1 MNISTRGSLN
11 GESEELTF
19 KVGGM
24 DCGSCAAKIET
35 ALSRLPGVADVKV
48 SVARERLNLSLAE
61 NKTPVEKIEDTLRKL
76 GFKPAL
82 LPRDKAPE
90 AKAPQ
95 ARIEAD
101 HHDHSTCGGHHHDE
115 AGTPAEKNNALIFS
129 VGGMDCG
136 SCAAKIETA
145 LSRLPGVGDVKV
157 SVARERLN
165 LSLAENKT
173 PVEKIEDTLRKLGF
187 KPALLPQE
195 KTAREKT
202 PEQNHDHDHATC
214 GGHHHDHDHS
224 GHDHESC
231 KGHDHDH
238 SDHDHSGHDHSG
250 HDHAGQSHAA
260 APAAA
265 SQSAEI
271 GHAHG
276 ADEKGAWWRSAK
288 ARNTFTG
295 TVLVA
300 IAYAAELTFPAWG
313 SYAFIVATLATL
325 FPIARNAFNAARFG
339 AVFTI
344 EMLMTIAAIGAIII
358 GEAEEAAI
366 VVLLFSVG
374 ELLEGFAA
382 ARARSG
388 IKALG
393 SLLPK
398 TALVEENGSLR
409 QIAADQVRIGQVVV
423 ARPGDRIAADGVVM
437 EGQSSVDE
445 SPMTGESIPV
455 AKEKG
460 ARVFAGSINHDGSL
474 RIRVDRAPE
483 DNTIARIITLV
494 EEAQDARAPTE
505 RFIQSFSR
513 YYMPLI
519 VAISALTIVVPP
531 LVGLGDWDTWI
542 YRGLALLLIGC
553 PCALVISVPAAIAS
567 SLSAAARHGM
577 LVKGGAVIEML
588 ARTETVAFD
597 KTGTLTLGEPVVTDV
612 VALDGNEAELIAQA
626 ATIENES
633 SHPLARAIVS
643 HANKAGVIPLPGSE
657 IKAISG
663 RGMQG
668 NVGGKRLFIGAP
680 RFATDVGTVSNEL
693 AERISAL
700 ESEGKTVAVVMAEG
714 VASGLFAMRDEP
726 RKDAAEGIKALKD
739 MGISSLMLSGDN
751 ARTAKAI
758 GNKLGLEARGELL
771 PQNKVE
777 EIRKLAEKKTVVMVG
792 DGINDAPALAAASV
806 GVAIGSGTDVAME
819 AADAALMRNNVG
831 DAARLIGLSRATMS
845 NIRQNV
851 TIALGLKAVFLVT
864 TVTGLSG
871 LWLAVFA
878 DTGATVLVTANAMR
892 LLGYFNG
899 RKA

>member
-90 AKAPQ
+90 AKA
-95 ARIEAD
+95 AD

-115 AGTPAEKNNALIFS
+115 AEIPAEKNNALIFS

-224 GHDHESC
+224 GHDHAAHDHSGHDHQSC

-339 AVFTI
+339 AVFT
-344 EMLMTIAAIGAIII
+344 L
-358 GEAEEAAI
+358 
-366 VVLLFSVG
+366 
-374 ELLEGFAA
+374 
-382 ARARSG
+382 
-388 IKALG
+388 
-393 SLLPK
+393 SL
-398 TALVEENGSLR
+398 
-409 QIAADQVRIGQVVV
+409 IHI
-423 ARPGDRIAADGVVM
+423 
-437 EGQSSVDE
+437 
-445 SPMTGESIPV
+445 
-455 AKEKG
+455 
-460 ARVFAGSINHDGSL
+460 
-474 RIRVDRAPE
+474 
-483 DNTIARIITLV
+483 
-494 EEAQDARAPTE
+494 
-505 RFIQSFSR
+505 
-513 YYMPLI
+513 
-519 VAISALTIVVPP
+519 
-531 LVGLGDWDTWI
+531 
-542 YRGLALLLIGC
+542 
-553 PCALVISVPAAIAS
+553 
-567 SLSAAARHGM
+567 
-577 LVKGGAVIEML
+577 
-588 ARTETVAFD
+588 
-597 KTGTLTLGEPVVTDV
+597 
-612 VALDGNEAELIAQA
+612 
-626 ATIENES
+626 
-633 SHPLARAIVS
+633 
-643 HANKAGVIPLPGSE
+643 
-657 IKAISG
+657 
-663 RGMQG
+663 
-668 NVGGKRLFIGAP
+668 
-680 RFATDVGTVSNEL
+680 
-693 AERISAL
+693 
-700 ESEGKTVAVVMAEG
+700 
-714 VASGLFAMRDEP
+714 
-726 RKDAAEGIKALKD
+726 
-739 MGISSLMLSGDN
+739 
-751 ARTAKAI
+751 
-758 GNKLGLEARGELL
+758 
-771 PQNKVE
+771 
-777 EIRKLAEKKTVVMVG
+777 
-792 DGINDAPALAAASV
+792 
-806 GVAIGSGTDVAME
+806 
-819 AADAALMRNNVG
+819 
-831 DAARLIGLSRATMS
+831 
-845 NIRQNV
+845 
-851 TIALGLKAVFLVT
+851 
-864 TVTGLSG
+864 
-871 LWLAVFA
+871 
-878 DTGATVLVTANAMR
+878 
-892 LLGYFNG
+892 
-899 RKA
+899 